1 VVEMASATL
10 TSDSPSMLYGRGD
23 HWRDI
28 LRAMKATTMSERMKR
43 TIERVSRIVVDPSV
57 G

>member
-1 VVEMASATL
+1 
-10 TSDSPSMLYGRGD
+10 MLYGRGD
-23 HWRDI
+23 HWSDM
-28 LRAMKATTMSERMKR
+28 LRAMNATTMSERMKR